1 MGLGAVPAV
10 SDKKRMAKGPTF
22 WHTLRDVCEDAMHRS
37 TIILLAIGGLLGLS
51 ALMTGLDVAVEA
63 GTSGLPGPLADF
75 FDRVLTIGI
84 MFAAAAVVLRLSRL
98 SERADDLEC
107 AIARATDEGRVWRL
121 QSRRFL
127 DGLSRA
133 IESQFSAWNLTAAEA
148 DVAGLLLKGASLRE
162 IAGLR
167 RTSEATIRQQAQN
180 VYRKSGLSSR
190 SELAAYFLEDLFAL
204 GEVTFQDDDRDR
216 RGFDA

>member
-1 MGLGAVPAV
+1 MPRRTIVILGVV
-10 SDKKRMAKGPTF
+10 
-22 WHTLRDVCEDAMHRS
+22 
-37 TIILLAIGGLLGLS
+37 GLLVLAVVMT
-51 ALMTGLDVAVEA
+51 ALDAAKDA
-63 GTSGLPGPLADF
+63 GGTFLPGPVSDF
-75 FDRVLTIGI
+75 LDRLTMLLM
-84 MFAAAAVVLRLSRL
+84 MFAAAGLVLFLSRL
-98 SERADDLEC
+98 GERTGDLET
-107 AIARATDEGRVWRL
+107 AVAQAARDGQDWRN

-133 IESQFSAWNLTAAEA
+133 IESQFAAWTLTAAEA

-190 SELAAYFLEDLFAL
+190 SELSAYFLEDLFSL
-204 GEVTFQDDDRDR
+204 GEMTFQPESDQPRPDR
-216 RGFDA
+216 FDA